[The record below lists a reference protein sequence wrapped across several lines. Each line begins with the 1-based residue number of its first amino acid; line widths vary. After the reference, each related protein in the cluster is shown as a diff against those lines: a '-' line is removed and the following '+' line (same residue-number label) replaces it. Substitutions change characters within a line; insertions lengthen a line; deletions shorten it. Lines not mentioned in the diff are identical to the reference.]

1 MKKSFSEW
9 FLRQK
14 KLRKEDLFY
23 DKILEAAY
31 LVGAF
36 SAAVVHY
43 SWNGVWKSA
52 EGEESDESP
61 ADDKNWERISK
72 VLHNETFKKWLSIRP
87 ITRSNLLQIRD
98 KAEYFM
104 RRLGLDHRYTRELAD
119 LSTRCFPLKSD
130 SSVSDAEVSFAFSRG
145 YYDFMRF
152 VKKKGEEDEKYC

>member
-1 MKKSFSEW
+1 VQKSFGEW

-14 KLRKEDLFY
+14 ESQENDLFY

-43 SWNGVWKSA
+43 SWVGVWKSA
-52 EGEESDESP
+52 EGEESDEVPSGE
-61 ADDKNWERISK
+61 KNWERVSK
-72 VLHNETFKKWLSIRP
+72 VVQNDTFKKWLSIRP

-130 SSVSDAEVSFAFSRG
+130 SPVSDAEVSFAFSRG
-145 YYDFMRF
+145 YYDFFRF
-152 VKKKGEEDEKYC
+152 LKGEEDEKYC